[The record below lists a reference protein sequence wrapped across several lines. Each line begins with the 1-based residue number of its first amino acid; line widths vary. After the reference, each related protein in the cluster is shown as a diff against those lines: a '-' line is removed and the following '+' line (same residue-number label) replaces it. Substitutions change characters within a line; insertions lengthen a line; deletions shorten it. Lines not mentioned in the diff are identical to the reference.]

1 MCGFDVII
9 ITDENGNGIDKAKV
23 NKAFMK
29 IKHRGPDKSTFIEI
43 KLPTAFGN
51 TKLYIGFHHL
61 NIRGGLKGLQPFIF
75 TDETNNVTTYCVCNA
90 EIYNDKPLIK
100 KYKLITKSSS
110 DCEVIPLIYNKVGIK
125 LLLEA
130 IIQNEFAFCIIDV
143 YHDEKKIV
151 MNIGRDPIGVRPC
164 FYGFGGSG
172 FGLASELK
180 GLLNI
185 IDSKCIKPFLPGTY
199 MTINIDI
206 DTKDNK
212 KINMTH
218 KSFPYYNKDY
228 KINTHGGDIFGDTYL
243 NHVRKNIRNILTE
256 CVKCRLQS
264 DRPLGALLSGG
275 IDSSIICSIASKLLA
290 KEGKKLH
297 TFSIGMPGGSDE
309 PNAKAVAKYCNTIHK
324 HIELSQQDFLDAI
337 PKVINA
343 IESTCITSIR
353 ASVGQWLVSKWISEN
368 TDIKVL
374 LVGDTADELFGSY
387 LYFFNSP
394 SPKDSHYECSRLL
407 RELYLYDML
416 RCDRGI
422 ANHGIEARVPYADC
436 SFVDY
441 YMSIDPR
448 VRVPLA
454 WTKGGKKIEKYLF
467 RSAFK
472 DLEYVPDSIITRKKE
487 AFSDGC
493 SAMKE
498 KSWYLV
504 IQKIA
509 NKKYSDGEFEKLK
522 IKYSHNM
529 PQTKEALYY
538 RTIFNDYFGDNAAH
552 VIPRMW
558 MPRWC
563 PGVSDPSARV
573 LDVYNNK

>member
-1 MCGFDVII
+1 MCGIWGYI
-9 ITDENGNGIDKAKV
+9 SKLRNGSIKHVDLY
-23 NKAFMK
+23 KAFMN
-29 IKHRGPDKSTFIEI
+29 IKHRGPDKSTPPDFLEI
-43 KLPTAFGN
+43 NSFTNLS
-51 TKLYIGFHHL
+51 LGFHWL
-61 NIRGGLKGLQPFIF
+61 RIIGNDQKINQPFKVR
-75 TDETNNVTTYCVCNA
+75 DEINNVTTYCLCNG
-90 EIYNDKPLIK
+90 EIYNHKPLIK

-110 DCEVIPLIYNKVGIK
+110 DCEVIPLIYKKVGIK
-125 LLLEA
+125 QLLED
-130 IIQNEFAFCIIDV
+130 IKQNEFAFCIIDV

-151 MNIGRDPIGVRPC
+151 MHMGRDPIGVRPC
-164 FYGFGGSG
+164 FYGFDDNG
-172 FGLASELK
+172 FGFSSELK

-185 IDSKCIKPFLPGTY
+185 INSKNITPFSPGTY
-199 MTINIDI
+199 MTINIDM
-206 DTKDNK
+206 KDD

-218 KSFPYYNKDY
+218 ESFPYYNKDY
-228 KINTHGGDIFGDTYL
+228 KINTYGWNIFGDIYL
-243 NHVRKNIRNILTE
+243 NHVRKNIRNILTD
-256 CVKCRLQS
+256 CVECRLQS
-264 DRPLGALLSGG
+264 DRPIGALLSGG

-290 KEGKKLH
+290 KEGKQLH

-324 HIELSQQDFLDAI
+324 HIELTQQDFLDAI
-337 PKVINA
+337 PQVIHA
-343 IESTCITSIR
+343 IESNCITSIR
-353 ASVGQWLVSKWISEN
+353 ASVGQWLISKWISEN

-394 SPKDSHYECSRLL
+394 SPKDSHHECSRLL

-436 SFVDY
+436 RFVDY

-454 WTKGGKKIEKYLF
+454 WRKGGKKIEKYLF

-472 DLEYVPDSIITRKKE
+472 GFGYVPYSIITRKKE

-504 IQKIA
+504 IQKNA
-509 NKKYSDGEFEKLK
+509 NEKYSDEEFEELK
-522 IKYSHNM
+522 IKYLHNM

-538 RTIFNDYFGDNAAH
+538 RIIFNNYFGDDVAH

-563 PGVSDPSARV
+563 PGVVDPSARV
-573 LDVYNNK
+573 LDVYDE